1 MIGQLSIEEVNMICI
16 YSGAGTRMGVIG
28 ALESMRGYLGSDE
41 DDLREL
47 PDSTLKK
54 LRGMT
59 DEDYNSLDLY
69 PVFGGPEDIDAE

>member
-16 YSGAGTRMGVIG
+16 YSGVGTRMGVIG
-28 ALESMRGYLGSDE
+28 ALEAMRGYLGSDE

-47 PDSTLKK
+47 TESTLKK

-59 DEDYNSLDLY
+59 DEEYNSLDLY
-69 PVFGGPEDIDAE
+69 PVFGEPEDIDAE

>member
-1 MIGQLSIEEVNMICI
+1 MTGQFSIEEVNMICI

-28 ALESMRGYLGSDE
+28 ALESMRSYLESGE

-47 PDSTLKK
+47 TDSTLKT

-59 DEDYNSLDLY
+59 DEEDNSLDLY
-69 PVFGGPEDIDAE
+69 PVFGGPEDMDAE